1 MTTSD
6 VKLNFYRRPIKKNP
20 LIIPKKQSIMKTAS
34 RPKRSIRSVNILKM
48 FMTNSEDLL
57 LPTTMPERPQ
67 LTLMTTLIDFSHGQA
82 LSRTA

>member
-20 LIIPKKQSIMKTAS
+20 LIIPKKQSIMKTEN
-34 RPKRSIRSVNILKM
+34 RLKRSIRSVNILKM

-67 LTLMTTLIDFSHGQA
+67 LTLTITLIDFSHGQA

>member
-6 VKLNFYRRPIKKNP
+6 VKLNFYRRPIKKSP
-20 LIIPKKQSIMKTAS
+20 LIIPKKQSIMKMAN
-34 RPKRSIRSVNILKM
+34 RPKLSIRSVNILKM

-57 LPTTMPERPQ
+57 LPTIMPERPQ
-67 LTLMTTLIDFSHGQA
+67 PTLTITVTGFSHKQA